1 MTGRLSKLEQDLSN
15 LKTEVTELAV
25 KMQEKYRIY
34 LDLLGESVYKQ
45 AIVAVYQLCTR
56 AYPGEFLALSYANR
70 QKLQEDIKS
79 LSIETRTSLRQL
91 GEIPL
96 DRTSLA
102 ALEPPRSGGSSIE
115 QKNLLKALLEK
126 GNTPPL
132 TEAIENPDLLAY
144 WCGAIEKSTVNIL
157 NTLSKKI
164 NHQLQQ
170 AYIIPAHLP
179 SQILDMAMQAEEAG
193 QSLGGG
199 HNLLNLLID
208 GDDPNEEREDTEDTE
223 EEEEEEFIFSP
234 KPTKITAIHLR
245 LSEIEFADSRLSL
258 ERNQLRSLWEQLDRL
273 RDRHKRTHRDY
284 TIAQAEAAWR
294 SSWYD

>member
-15 LKTEVTELAV
+15 LKTEVTDLAV

-34 LDLLGESVYKQ
+34 LDMLGESVYKQ

-79 LSIETRTSLRQL
+79 LSVENRTSLRQL

-102 ALEPPRSGGSSIE
+102 ALEPPRSGFGSIE
-115 QKNLLKALLEK
+115 PKNLLKALLEK
-126 GNTPPL
+126 GNTQPL
-132 TEAIENPDLLAY
+132 TEAIDNPDLLAY
-144 WCGAIEKSTVNIL
+144 WCGAIEKSTVHIL

-170 AYIIPAHLP
+170 AYIIPARLP

-208 GDDPNEEREDTEDTE
+208 GDDPHQEGEDTDDTE
-223 EEEEEEFIFSP
+223 EQEEEEFVFSP

-245 LSEIEFADSRLSL
+245 LAEIEFADSRLSL

-273 RDRHKRTHRDY
+273 CDRHKRTHREY